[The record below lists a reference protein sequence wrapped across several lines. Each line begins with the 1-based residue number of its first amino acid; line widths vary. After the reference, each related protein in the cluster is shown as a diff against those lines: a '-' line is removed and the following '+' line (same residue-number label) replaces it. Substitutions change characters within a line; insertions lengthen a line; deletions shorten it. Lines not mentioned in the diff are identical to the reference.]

1 MWSTTN
7 SLVVSFTQIF
17 VWLMGIRHQVSLRC
31 IMMVNGD
38 QYVMITGLAL
48 MLTLPVNTLDSYLL
62 VSVLQCG

>member
-7 SLVVSFTQIF
+7 SLVSFTQIF
-17 VWLMGIRHQVSLRC
+17 VWLMGMRHQVTLRC

-38 QYVMITGLAL
+38 QYVMITGLVL
-48 MLTLPVNTLDSYLL
+48 MLTLPVDTLDSYLL

>member
-7 SLVVSFTQIF
+7 SLVSFTQIF
-17 VWLMGIRHQVSLRC
+17 VWLMGMRHQATLRC

-38 QYVMITGLAL
+38 QYVMITGLVL
-48 MLTLPVNTLDSYLL
+48 MLTLPVDTLDSYLL